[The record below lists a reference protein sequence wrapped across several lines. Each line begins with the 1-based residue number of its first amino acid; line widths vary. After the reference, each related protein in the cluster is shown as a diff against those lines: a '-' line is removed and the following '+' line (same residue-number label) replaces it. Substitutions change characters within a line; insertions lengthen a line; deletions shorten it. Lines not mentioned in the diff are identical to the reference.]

1 MRYEK
6 EVFVINNFTLCLK
19 KKIGEEGRIKI
30 NKKNFK
36 NRGDKKRKERGKVNS
51 FPKYCLVYKLE
62 KKGKMYNTF

>member
-1 MRYEK
+1 MFE
-6 EVFVINNFTLCLK
+6 K

-30 NKKNFK
+30 NKKNLK